1 MPRTW
6 EPGRRG
12 ARDLNRY
19 IRKGTTVYTVREIAT
34 HMAPYEDP
42 KRYHAHTFDWQ
53 SPITGH
59 WMTGHLSAEGLL
71 LQEGT
76 VYADPPRGMRNAADP
91 APQVAGPLGHGEY
104 EGILDAD
111 EIRGLEKRVRGGSHP
126 DTRQPIRS
134 GAAKPKPRR
143 SWF

>member
-6 EPGRRG
+6 EPGRKG

-19 IRKGTTVYTVREIAT
+19 IRKGTTVYTVRKIAT

-42 KRYHAHTFDWQ
+42 ERYHAHTFDWFNRL
-53 SPITGH
+53 TGH

-71 LQEGT
+71 LQEGK
-76 VYADPPRGMRNAADP
+76 VYAEPPRGMRNAADP
-91 APQVAGPLGHGEY
+91 APQVGAPLGSNDYRGY
-104 EGILDAD
+104 LDDA
-111 EIRGLEKRVRGGSHP
+111 EIRGLEKHVKNGSDPH
-126 DTRQPIRS
+126 TRQMR
-134 GAAKPKPRR
+134 GAQAPKRR